1 MATTRSVDGT
11 PISYDRVGSGP
22 AVVLVHGA
30 MTDKSHPML
39 VSVATALQPWFT
51 VFNYDRRGRGDSG
64 DKQPYAVAREIED
77 LIAIVTA
84 AGGSA
89 MVFGGSSG
97 AALVL
102 AAAARNPAITKV
114 IVWEPPYHVD
124 AGAPDIAADFAEQL
138 HALVAADRR
147 GDAVAMFMTEAAETP
162 ADMVAT
168 MRAEPS
174 WAGAEAVAHTL
185 AYEAA
190 ALGPKNALPT
200 GILTAIAQP
209 TLVLNGGNS
218 PLWMMNAGK
227 AVAATIPRAAH
238 RVLDGQTHNVAAE
251 ALTPELLEFFTS

>member
-11 PISYDRVGSGP
+11 LISYDRVGSGP

-51 VFNYDRRGRGDSG
+51 VFNYDRRGRGGSG
-64 DKQPYAVAREIED
+64 DTQPYAVAREIDD
-77 LIAIVTA
+77 LNAIVTA

-102 AAAARNPAITKV
+102 AAAARNPAIAKV

-138 HALVAADRR
+138 HALVAAGRR
-147 GDAVAMFMTEAAETP
+147 GDAVAMFMTEAAEMP
-162 ADMVAT
+162 ADTVAA
-168 MRAEPS
+168 MRADPS

-190 ALGPKNALPT
+190 VLGPKNALP
-200 GILTAIAQP
+200 ISVLTAIAQP
-209 TLVLNGGNS
+209 ALVLNGGNS

-227 AVAATIPRAAH
+227 AVAATIPEAAH
-238 RVLDGQTHNVAAE
+238 RILDGQTHNVAAE